1 MNLYGLS
8 SAAAHEHVRD
18 LSRTACNDRLAAS
31 ALCCRE
37 SGVVRA
43 ARRVSDLAR
52 RDSRA

>member
-18 LSRTACNDRLAAS
+18 LRRAACDDRLAAS
-31 ALCCRE
+31 AQCCRQ
-37 SGVVRA
+37 SGLVRA

-52 RDSRA
+52 RDTRA